1 MNQRHIQ
8 LDTILFYNSLQ
19 TMSLIYSHL
28 KDNYTYKQ
36 KGILEFWDLYFEI
49 ELLAFDVDR
58 WIFLVELD

>member
-1 MNQRHIQ
+1 MNQHHIQ

-19 TMSLIYSHL
+19 TMSLIHSHL

-36 KGILEFWDLYFEI
+36 KGILEFWDLYSEI

-58 WIFLVELD
+58 

>member
-19 TMSLIYSHL
+19 IMSLIYSHL
-28 KDNYTYKQ
+28 KDNYTYNQ
-36 KGILEFWDLYFEI
+36 KEKLDFRDLYSKT

-58 WIFLVELD
+58 WILLVELD